1 MVSRGGAAVWLTAAA
16 VPSHELVNSDVTR
29 SVEGG
34 VMAKAMMAALMMRAR
49 PAVGLGEGERMRA
62 FLLLN
67 LSKRRRY
74 GVVGAAVRHG
84 DKKSIVHEVKG
95 GGGESEEGSNF

>member
-1 MVSRGGAAVWLTAAA
+1 M
-16 VPSHELVNSDVTR
+16 PSHELVDSNVRR
-29 SVEGG
+29 SVEGWL
-34 VMAKAMMAALMMRAR
+34 MATAMMAALMMRAR

-67 LSKRRRY
+67 LSKGRRY

-84 DKKSIVHEVKG
+84 D
-95 GGGESEEGSNF
+95 

>member
-1 MVSRGGAAVWLTAAA
+1 M
-16 VPSHELVNSDVTR
+16 VPSPELLNSDVTR

-34 VMAKAMMAALMMRAR
+34 VMATAMMAALMVRAR

-67 LSKRRRY
+67 LSKGRRY
-74 GVVGAAVRHG
+74 SVVGAAVRHG
-84 DKKSIVHEVKG
+84 DKKMNCTK
-95 GGGESEEGSNF
+95 